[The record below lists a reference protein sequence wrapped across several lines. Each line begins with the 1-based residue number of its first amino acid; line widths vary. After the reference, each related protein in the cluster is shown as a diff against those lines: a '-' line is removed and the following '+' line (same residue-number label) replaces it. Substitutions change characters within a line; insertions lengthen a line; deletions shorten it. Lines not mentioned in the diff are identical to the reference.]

1 MWSAQGVVVP
11 GEEALLMTPRR
22 FASPMRWCDLEPLFG
37 RTTFT
42 MSSVVS
48 QVMGHVNRV
57 FGRLTTHTWLTL
69 DNLNVFSQAVHNRG
83 APLFNCWGFVDGTAL
98 PICRPSVD
106 QSQYFSGHK
115 RTQVVKYQ
123 AVMGA
128 NGINASHFPLQ
139 RRVSRPFPGKRHG
152 AGILGESGLYSKL
165 QRLTCGHLYCI
176 YGYPAYPLQP
186 LLMRPYGGAFLTEQQ
201 QLFNEG
207 MSTIRQAVE
216 WGVRKPVDKCRKRV
230 CEKLVLL
237 QERSPLLTPL
247 LLGCLKLAHSL
258 LQLQLSNGQAPFFDA
273 KASFFEGRLSFAHF
287 GL

>member
-1 MWSAQGVVVP
+1 MAYLDMSWSDLEDIFLEVPAIPRPRTFKSAGGFINTSTLDPLTFLRWFRFDQEHLKQLKDDLRNPQVMWSAQGVVVP

-48 QVMGHVNRV
+48 QVIGHVNRV

-152 AGILGESGLYSKL
+152 AG
-165 QRLTCGHLYCI
+165 
-176 YGYPAYPLQP
+176 
-186 LLMRPYGGAFLTEQQ
+186 
-201 QLFNEG
+201 
-207 MSTIRQAVE
+207 
-216 WGVRKPVDKCRKRV
+216 
-230 CEKLVLL
+230 
-237 QERSPLLTPL
+237 
-247 LLGCLKLAHSL
+247 
-258 LQLQLSNGQAPFFDA
+258 
-273 KASFFEGRLSFAHF
+273 
-287 GL
+287 